1 MEILVSL
8 NMLRLRLQRRGKRNY
23 ATYRVVVADQRA
35 PIKGKFVADVGWYN
49 PHSDEFEVNAD
60 DVKEWM
66 SKGVQP
72 TPTVQNL
79 LIEKKVIKGD
89 KATSWRPKVKKG
101 GEEGEEK
108 AEASE
113 AQPRSEES
121 EDSSTTGEAPEEK
134 AEEKKEE

>member
-1 MEILVSL
+1 M
-8 NMLRLRLQRRGKRNY
+8 
-23 ATYRVVVADQRA
+23 ADQRA

-49 PHSDEFEVNAD
+49 PHSDEFEVNAE

-89 KATSWRPKVKKG
+89 KATSWRPKVKKS
-101 GEEGEEK
+101 EEESGEEK
-108 AEASE
+108 QEASAEATE
-113 AQPRSEES
+113 EQPETETA
-121 EDSSTTGEAPEEK
+121 EKPAAKEEEK
-134 AEEKKEE
+134 ADEKKEE

>member
-1 MEILVSL
+1 M
-8 NMLRLRLQRRGKRNY
+8 
-23 ATYRVVVADQRA
+23 ADQRA

-49 PHSDEFEVNAD
+49 PHSDEFEVNAE

-89 KATSWRPKVKKG
+89 KATSWRPKVKKS
-101 GEEGEEK
+101 EESEGS
-108 AEASE
+108 EASE
-113 AQPRSEES
+113 ASDETAVEETP
-121 EDSSTTGEAPEEK
+121 EEKPEAKEEEK